1 MLLVLLCISFEFY
14 AQETPK
20 PKPETVKVKT
30 DSSIVRKKHSPTLA
44 STMSAVLPGLG
55 QVYNKK
61 YWKLP
66 IIYGALGGL
75 GYAANFNNIGYQ
87 KYKSIFIVR
96 EDSLAIYKPSIFKGH
111 TIDEKRKIMEDNSR
125 YNDDIVESEMNKW
138 RRSRDFDIIIMGVV
152 YIFNIIDASVDAHL
166 FDFDVSD
173 DLSLKINPNLMVFNN
188 QQTSVGLKLT
198 FNLK

>member
-20 PKPETVKVKT
+20 SNPEPVKVKT
-30 DSSIVRKKHSPTLA
+30 DSTVVRKKHNPTLA

-75 GYAANFNNIGYQ
+75 GYVAIKNNSGYQ
-87 KYKSIFIVR
+87 KYKDAYIFR
-96 EDSLAIYKPSIFKGH
+96 TDTSTS
-111 TIDEKRKIMEDNSR
+111 TIDNYVGILSDENLKT
-125 YNDDIVESEMNKW
+125 EMDKW
-138 RRSRDFDIIIMGVV
+138 RRARDFDIIIMGVV

-173 DLSLKINPNLMVFNN
+173 DLSLNINPNLMVYNN